1 MGNSIL
7 VDEDCEYF
15 PFFKN
20 IQLID
25 DKQTT
30 LAIISYQHGTTNYE
44 VLKK

>member
-7 VDEDCEYF
+7 VDEDYECF
-15 PFFKN
+15 PFKN

-30 LAIISYQHGTTNYE
+30 LAISYQHGTTKGFNT
-44 VLKK
+44 LK